1 LLAGKDFDW
10 YCLPPQGRSGG
21 ILVGINTTTLKVNR
35 VDSGNFC
42 VKLAVKSKIDEF
54 ELLLV
59 PVYGVAQD
67 KFKHDFLAELVRMC
81 DSETLPI
88 LLAGDFNI
96 LRRPGEKSNDNFNP
110 RWSFVFNAIIENLNL
125 REIALSGRQFTWASR
140 RENSTY
146 KKWIEF

>member
-1 LLAGKDFDW
+1 
-10 YCLPPQGRSGG
+10 
-21 ILVGINTTTLKVNR
+21 
-35 VDSGNFC
+35 
-42 VKLAVKSKIDEF
+42 LAVKSKIDEF

-67 KFKHDFLAELVRMC
+67 KFKHDFLADLVRMC

-96 LRRPGEKSNDNFNP
+96 LRRPGEKSNHNFNP
-110 RWSFVFNAIIENLNL
+110 RWSFVFNAVIENLNL